1 MTLLILDNFYNSSP
15 KITTKIIIQI
25 FSILTIADI
34 LWIIYFS
41 SAWTHLSKE
50 EREKINIGDSE
61 DIINFWDS
69 LWFIHGL
76 VYFLAFIEL
85 ILKGLLLYYLIMDY
99 NGKYSW
105 KDLLN
110 LNYDTTAEKITTN
123 GDENQL
129 GNISNDNDM
138 FDNKK
143 EMGNN
148 LFDENSVGEF
158 EG

>member
-1 MTLLILDNFYNSSP
+1 MNLLILDNFYNSSP
-15 KITTKIIIQI
+15 KVTTKIIIQI
-25 FSILTIADI
+25 FGILTIIDI

-41 SAWTHLSKE
+41 GAWTHLSKE
-50 EREKINIGDSE
+50 ERAKMDIGDSE
-61 DIINFWDS
+61 DVINYWDS

-110 LNYDTTAEKITTN
+110 LNYDTSAEKITTN
-123 GDENQL
+123 GEENQF

-138 FDNKK
+138 IDMKR
-143 EMGNN
+143 
-148 LFDENSVGEF
+148 DENNYLDDF
-158 EG
+158 KNDFD